1 MIIIYGYCRVSTKN
15 QTDNNSLYQQQQE
28 ILNKYND
35 AKIIKE
41 TYTGTTTNR
50 PKFEKIISSLKKGD
64 LLVVTKLDRLA
75 RSTSEGIQLIEGL
88 FAKEVSVHILNIGLL
103 ENTSMGKFFLTTL
116 LAVAELERNMIIERT
131 QLGKEFAKK
140 KKDFK
145 DGRPKKYSN
154 QQIQYALGLLNSKPY
169 REVVKMTGISKS
181 TLIRAKKSI

>member
-1 MIIIYGYCRVSTKN
+1 
-15 QTDNNSLYQQQQE
+15 
-28 ILNKYND
+28 
-35 AKIIKE
+35 
-41 TYTGTTTNR
+41 
-50 PKFEKIISSLKKGD
+50 
-64 LLVVTKLDRLA
+64 
-75 RSTSEGIQLIEGL
+75 
-88 FAKEVSVHILNIGLL
+88 
-103 ENTSMGKFFLTTL
+103 MGKFFLTTL

-181 TLIRAKKSI
+181 TLIRAKNQFSRDIIYKRLEV

>member
-1 MIIIYGYCRVSTKN
+1 MYIIVYGYCRVSTKN

-64 LLVVTKLDRLA
+64 LLVATKLDRLA

-116 LAVAELERNMIIERT
+116 LAVIERT

>member
-1 MIIIYGYCRVSTKN
+1 MCRVSTKN

-64 LLVVTKLDRLA
+64 LLVATKLDRLA